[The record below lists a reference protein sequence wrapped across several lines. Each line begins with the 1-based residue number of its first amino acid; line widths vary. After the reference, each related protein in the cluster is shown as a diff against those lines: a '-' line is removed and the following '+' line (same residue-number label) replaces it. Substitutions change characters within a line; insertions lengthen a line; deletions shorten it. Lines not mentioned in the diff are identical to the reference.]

1 MTEGTYSVHD
11 MHSKQIPQNKI
22 YFPDTNQLTELK
34 FPMTNNGD
42 DDTDNQVVFTLLENE
57 ILPSELQT

>member
-1 MTEGTYSVHD
+1 MYTTCT
-11 MHSKQIPQNKI
+11 QNRFHRTK